1 MKTKIQNI
9 DDLSSEILRLRLKRV
24 EQEND
29 LQFESKR
36 IAARFR
42 FPIIMLTKL
51 NDWFGVFNGNEDEDN
66 HKKGQHDW
74 VTNAFRI
81 GLPVFMNKFIFPKSG
96 FIMKSLVELL
106 SQKAAKTLN
115 KDMLTDLIDKVS
127 DWISTS
133 KNGKRKA
140 KVLPDYGIP
149 PDSETY

>member
-51 NDWFGVFNGNEDEDN
+51 NDWFGVINGNEDEDN

-133 KNGKRKA
+133 KDGKRKA